1 MQEKCLI
8 LEAIR
13 TVEERCHAKESCTLQ
28 AAPDIL
34 ARGLRDPCPGVRYS
48 TVQWE
53 GDSQMGGC
61 SDTENESLNNWE
73 MLLLSLTLLLLVSRD
88 LR

>member
-1 MQEKCLI
+1 MDSRLKNSDYLLQEKCLI

-48 TVQWE
+48 TVQY
-53 GDSQMGGC
+53 STVQY
-61 SDTENESLNNWE
+61 STVQYSAVQY
-73 MLLLSLTLLLLVSRD
+73 STVQ
-88 LR
+88 